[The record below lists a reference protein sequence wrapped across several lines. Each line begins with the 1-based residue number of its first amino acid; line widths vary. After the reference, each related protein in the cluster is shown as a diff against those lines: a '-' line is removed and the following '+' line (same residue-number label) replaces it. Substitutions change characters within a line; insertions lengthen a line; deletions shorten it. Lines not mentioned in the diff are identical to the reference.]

1 MVVNIPQLIDDK
13 GVKIDNPKSFVCK
26 KTKMKIKSSKQP
38 FKLKKMSLCNK
49 MQSTENNQYL
59 KSDLKEKTLR
69 MISGVQNFNTNDI
82 EENSLLISENIQD
95 KQIIPSSIEPSDY
108 IKEIAS
114 SSENNNKNILLQTIF
129 RVIVCAIVLF
139 TY

>member
-1 MVVNIPQLIDDK
+1 MQ
-13 GVKIDNPKSFVCK
+13 
-26 KTKMKIKSSKQP
+26 KTKIKIKSSKQSY
-38 FKLKKMSLCNK
+38 KKKKMSLCNK

-69 MISGVQNFNTNDI
+69 MISGVQNFNTNGI

-95 KQIIPSSIEPSDY
+95 KQIIVDTNGPSDY

-114 SSENNNKNILLQTIF
+114 GREDNKKNILFETVF
-129 RVIVCAIVLF
+129 RVIVCGIVLF
-139 TY
+139 TYVYNLLSVHKYQS

>member
-1 MVVNIPQLIDDK
+1 
-13 GVKIDNPKSFVCK
+13 
-26 KTKMKIKSSKQP
+26 MKIKSTRQSYK
-38 FKLKKMSLCNK
+38 KKKMSLCNK

-69 MISGVQNFNTNDI
+69 MISGVQNLNTNEV

-95 KQIIPSSIEPSDY
+95 KQIIVDANGPSDY
-108 IKEIAS
+108 INEIPRS
-114 SSENNNKNILLQTIF
+114 IENNKKNILFETIF

-139 TY
+139 TYLYNLLSVHNYQSQL

>member
-1 MVVNIPQLIDDK
+1 MGQLIDDN

-38 FKLKKMSLCNK
+38 FKKKKMSLCNK

-59 KSDLKEKTLR
+59 KFDLKEKTLR
-69 MISGVQNFNTNDI
+69 MISGVQNLNTNEI

-95 KQIIPSSIEPSDY
+95 KQIIVDANGPSDN

-114 SSENNNKNILLQTIF
+114 SSENNDKNMLL
-129 RVIVCAIVLF
+129 L
-139 TY
+139 